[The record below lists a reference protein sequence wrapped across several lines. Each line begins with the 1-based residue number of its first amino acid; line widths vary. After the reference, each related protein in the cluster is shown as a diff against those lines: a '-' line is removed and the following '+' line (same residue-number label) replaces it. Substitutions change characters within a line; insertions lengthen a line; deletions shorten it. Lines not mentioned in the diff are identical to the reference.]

1 MPKSPLNVAL
11 TGNIASGKSS
21 VARLFA
27 EWGAVVFDADQEVR
41 RLEQPGTPVFA
52 AIVERFGPGVVGP
65 NGQLDRRALRSR
77 ILGNL
82 EDKVALERIVHPA
95 VQAERQRF
103 VENAERSQAGIL
115 LSDIPLLYEAA
126 DLSRFDA
133 VVLVDAPEALRL
145 ERVIRDR
152 GWSREEAV
160 ALNRLQLPAADKRA
174 RADYVIDNDSTR
186 EVLRERAR
194 EVWQK
199 LVSRNRPAAPGEIQ
213 HRKDDQGQHG

>member
-65 NGQLDRRALRSR
+65 DGQLDRRALRSR
-77 ILGNL
+77 ILSNL

-103 VENAERSQAGIL
+103 VENAERSPVGIL
-115 LSDIPLLYEAA
+115 VSDIPILYEAA
-126 DLSRFDA
+126 DPSRFDA
-133 VVLVDAPEALRL
+133 VVFVDAPEALRL
-145 ERVIRDR
+145 DRVVRDR
-152 GWSREEAV
+152 GWSREEAQ
-160 ALNRLQLPAADKRA
+160 ALARLQMPAEQKRA

-199 LVSRNRPAAPGEIQ
+199 LVSRNRPAAPGEIEDW
-213 HRKDDQGQHG
+213 KDD